1 MCLSLCVAPTFLKA
15 SQTALSLPCLLYP
28 NPSVIIPLASLRTN
42 VPNLILLKV
51 MIWQKGKRQREKM
64 VGCRLPLVC
73 TYIIEDFKWG
83 KVCCNVV
90 RTALQGAIA
99 DQVSKLQSGEAG

>member
-1 MCLSLCVAPTFLKA
+1 MPKVKEKSIKGLSLRNF
-15 SQTALSLPCLLYP
+15 SE
-28 NPSVIIPLASLRTN
+28 NR
-42 VPNLILLKV
+42 
-51 MIWQKGKRQREKM
+51 GKRQREKM